1 MKSRHGFKNLPTFK
15 IYMKKLVLLILTAYS
30 FVVNA
35 QELNCNV
42 TIVSDQLQSQQ
53 AAEKQIFV
61 DMKTAISDF
70 MNGKRW
76 TNDIY
81 NQEERIKCNLIIT
94 LTKSLQQN
102 VFQGNAQLQIIRP
115 VYNATYETIVLSYID
130 KNFNISFTPED
141 RQMNFNELT
150 FSNNLTSILGFYSLI
165 ALTVDYDS
173 FSKLGGNPYL
183 QRAYN
188 IANLASSAG
197 QGGWEQTGDPLNRY
211 WLVENLQNQQ
221 LLPFREG
228 LYTYHRIALD
238 NFTIDP
244 VGGRKQVI
252 DLLTSIKTMQQ
263 LKNNSILLIS
273 FMRAKNQE
281 IVNVFSEATKDE
293 KQKAF
298 TLLSSV
304 DPSKTELYRKL
315 VK

>member
-1 MKSRHGFKNLPTFK
+1 
-15 IYMKKLVLLILTAYS
+15 MKKLILFVLVSCSLSTY
-30 FVVNA
+30 A

-53 AAEKQIFV
+53 ASEKQIFV
-61 DMKTAISDF
+61 EMKTAISDF

-76 TNDIY
+76 TSDIY
-81 NQEERIKCNLIIT
+81 SQEERIKCNLIIT
-94 LTKSLQQN
+94 FTKSPQQN
-102 VFQGNAQLQIIRP
+102 VFQGNAQFQVIRP
-115 VYNATYETIVLSYID
+115 VYNATYESIMLTYVDRS
-130 KNFNISFTPED
+130 FNISFTPED
-141 RQMNFNELT
+141 RQMNFNEQT

-165 ALTVDYDS
+165 ALTIDYDS

-183 QRAYN
+183 TRAYN

-197 QGGWEQTGDPLNRY
+197 QGGWEQSGDQRNRY

-228 LYTYHRIALD
+228 LYTYHRMALD
-238 NFTIDP
+238 NFTTDP
-244 VGGRKQVI
+244 VGGRKQVFDFLNSI
-252 DLLTSIKTMQQ
+252 KEMQKLKTNSVLLTS
-263 LKNNSILLIS
+263 
-273 FMRAKNQE
+273 FMNAKNQE
-281 IVNVFSEATKDE
+281 MVNVFSEATKDE

-298 TLLSSV
+298 AVLSAV

>member
-1 MKSRHGFKNLPTFK
+1 
-15 IYMKKLVLLILTAYS
+15 MKKLIVCVLISCSLGTY
-30 FVVNA
+30 A

-53 AAEKQIFV
+53 AAEKQVFV
-61 DMKTAISDF
+61 DMKAAISDF

-81 NQEERIKCNLIIT
+81 SQEERIKCNLIIT
-94 LTKSLQQN
+94 FTKSPQQN
-102 VFQGNAQLQIIRP
+102 VYQGNAQFQVIRP
-115 VYNATYETIVLSYID
+115 VYNATYESIVLSYVD
-130 KNFNISFTPED
+130 RNFNISFTPED

-150 FSNNLTSILGFYSLI
+150 FTNNLTSILGFYSLI

-197 QGGWEQTGDPLNRY
+197 QGGWEQSGDQRNRY

-244 VGGRKQVI
+244 VGGRKQVLDLLNSI
-252 DLLTSIKTMQQ
+252 REMQKLKTNSVLLTS
-263 LKNNSILLIS
+263 
-273 FMRAKNQE
+273 FMNAKNQE
-281 IVNVFSEATKDE
+281 MVNVFSEATKDE

-298 TLLSSV
+298 AVLSTV

>member
-1 MKSRHGFKNLPTFK
+1 MRK
-15 IYMKKLVLLILTAYS
+15 IILLALISCSLSTYS
-30 FVVNA
+30 

-53 AAEKQIFV
+53 AAEKQVFV
-61 DMKTAISDF
+61 DMKAAISDF

-81 NQEERIKCNLIIT
+81 SQEERIKCNLIIT
-94 LTKSLQQN
+94 FTKSPQQN
-102 VFQGNAQLQIIRP
+102 VFQGNAQFQVIRP
-115 VYNATYETIVLSYID
+115 VYNTTYESVVLSYVD
-130 KNFNISFTPED
+130 RNFNISFTPED

-197 QGGWEQTGDPLNRY
+197 QGGWEQTGDQRNRY
-211 WLVENLQNQQ
+211 WLIENLQNQQ

-244 VGGRKQVI
+244 VGGRKQVM

-263 LKNNSILLIS
+263 LRANSVLLNS
-273 FMRAKNQE
+273 FMNAKNQE
-281 IVNVFSEATKDE
+281 MVNVFSEATKDE

-298 TLLSSV
+298 TLLSAV

>member
-1 MKSRHGFKNLPTFK
+1 V
-15 IYMKKLVLLILTAYS
+15 KKLILLALIGCTLSTY
-30 FVVNA
+30 A

-53 AAEKQIFV
+53 AAEKQVFV
-61 DMKTAISDF
+61 DMKASISDF
-70 MNGKRW
+70 INNKRW
-76 TNDIY
+76 TSDIY
-81 NQEERIKCNLIIT
+81 SQEERIKCNLIIT
-94 LTKSLQQN
+94 FTKSPQQN
-102 VFQGNAQLQIIRP
+102 VFQGNAQFQVIRP
-115 VYNATYETIVLSYID
+115 VYNAAYESIVLSYVD
-130 KNFNISFTPED
+130 RNFNISFTPED

-197 QGGWEQTGDPLNRY
+197 QGGWEQTGDQRNRY

-228 LYTYHRIALD
+228 LYNYHRIALD

-244 VGGRKQVI
+244 VGGRKQVME
-252 DLLTSIKTMQQ
+252 LLTSIKTMQQ
-263 LKNNSILLIS
+263 LKTNSVLLNS
-273 FMRAKNQE
+273 FMNAKNQE
-281 IVNVFSEATKDE
+281 MVNVFSEATKDE

-298 TLLSSV
+298 ALLSAV

>member
-1 MKSRHGFKNLPTFK
+1 M
-15 IYMKKLVLLILTAYS
+15 LTICSAGSY
-30 FVVNA
+30 A

-42 TIVSDQLQSQQ
+42 TIVADQLQSQQ
-53 AAEKQIFV
+53 AAEKQVFV
-61 DMKTAISDF
+61 DMKAAISDF
-70 MNGKRW
+70 INNKRW
-76 TNDIY
+76 TSDIY
-81 NQEERIKCNLIIT
+81 SQEERIKCNLIIT
-94 LTKSLQQN
+94 FMKSPQQN
-102 VFQGNAQLQIIRP
+102 VYQGNAQFQVIRP
-115 VYNATYETIVLSYID
+115 VYNAAYESIILTYVD
-130 KNFNISFTPED
+130 RNFNISFTPED

-197 QGGWEQTGDPLNRY
+197 QGGWEQSGDQRNRY

-244 VGGRKQVI
+244 VGGRKQVM

-263 LKNNSILLIS
+263 LRNNSVLLNS
-273 FMRAKNQE
+273 FMNAKNQE
-281 IVNVFSEATKDE
+281 MVNIFSEATKDE

-298 TLLSSV
+298 TLLSTV